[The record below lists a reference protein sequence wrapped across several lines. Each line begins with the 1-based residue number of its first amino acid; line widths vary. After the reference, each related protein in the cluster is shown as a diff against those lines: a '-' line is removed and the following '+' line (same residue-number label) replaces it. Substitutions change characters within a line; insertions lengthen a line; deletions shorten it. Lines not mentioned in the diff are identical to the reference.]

1 MKLFMSQYLDIASVN
16 SFKAQRIDQKLMI
29 VSALALPFMQQLS
42 IICWVLAAILG
53 LISILKD
60 TRKIQFSISF
70 PSILLPLLYLLLAAG
85 LLWSSNLKMGG
96 KIMEEK
102 LTLVLLPLVFLLV
115 PMEKE
120 SKLLVKLAFVLGC
133 VFSCLS
139 MEVIASSN
147 FMVTGDQSI
156 YFYTS
161 FSSPF
166 GHPTYISMYINLSL
180 LFLLEFYMYQNFIK
194 LKGVY
199 FIAINVVFILCLIQ
213 LSARTSQ
220 ATTLLT
226 YALALF
232 SYRKTAKITFSKK
245 IHLVSIILFTF
256 FTFMASQK
264 LYTRITSDVKPKE
277 GFTSTS
283 SRFEVWKEATLL
295 LKDHWLM
302 GAGTGDIKDVLM
314 AGYEK
319 NNFQYGLRHKL
330 NPHNEFLQIWISV
343 GVIGFLIYLLALLF
357 PIWKFVFSPEFGLSL
372 FPIIVFLNSLT
383 ESVLENQY
391 GILFFSFFYVLFYQ
405 VSSTNSDKGILADGQ

>member
-1 MKLFMSQYLDIASVN
+1 MTQYLEIASVN
-16 SFKAQRIDQKLMI
+16 SFKAQRIDQKIMI

-42 IICWVLAAILG
+42 IIFWVLSAVMALVFIF
-53 LISILKD
+53 KEK
-60 TRKIQFSISF
+60 RKIRFLISF
-70 PSILLPLLYLLLAAG
+70 PAILLPLLYLLLAAG

-102 LTLVLLPLVFLLV
+102 LTLALLPLVFMLV
-115 PMEKE
+115 PMEKV
-120 SKLLVKLAFVLGC
+120 SKNFVKLAFVLGC
-133 VFSCLS
+133 IISCLS
-139 MEVIASSN
+139 MELIASSN
-147 FMVTGDQSI
+147 FIEKGDQSI
-156 YFYTS
+156 YFYTA

-180 LFLLEFYMYQNFIK
+180 LFLLEFYLYQNFIK
-194 LKGVY
+194 MKGVF
-199 FIAINVVFILCLIQ
+199 FILLNVLFILCLIQ

-226 YALALF
+226 YALAIF
-232 SYRKTAKITFSKK
+232 YFIRTAKITFSKK
-245 IHLVSIILFTF
+245 VHLVCIVVFALFTF
-256 FTFMASQK
+256 VGSQK
-264 LYTRITSDVKPKE
+264 LYTRITSDVKPKD

-283 SRFEVWKEATLL
+283 SRFEVWKEAGLL
-295 LKDHWLM
+295 LKEHWLW

-319 NNFQYGLRHKL
+319 SHFQYGLKYKL

-343 GVIGFLIYLLALLF
+343 GIIGFLIYLLALLY
-357 PIWKFVFSPEFGLSL
+357 PIWKYVFLAEFCLSL
-372 FPIIVFLNSLT
+372 FPIIVFMNSLT

-405 VSSTNSDKGILADGQ
+405 ASTMKLDKNIQTNV